1 MNLDSITVPENFR
14 TIIVDFTTDLSAT
27 FPEYAYLWSKWQNPA
42 LSDNELNELFQHCV
56 KVYPERFFDVL
67 NQNDEIFNSDNLTNT
82 TFLPN
87 VDFKLLFTCG
97 GVSENTKKTL
107 WKYIQLI
114 LFTIV
119 GGIQDKTSFGEAMNM
134 FEGIDENMLQE
145 KLKETMDG
153 ISSFFSKEGES
164 EGPGL
169 STNANEGSGT
179 NTNEGSGPGSGPGP
193 GPSTN
198 EGTSTNANASANA
211 NANEN
216 QRQPRPNPFANMPNP
231 EDMQDHLKT
240 LFNGKIGTLAQE
252 MAEEISGEFKD
263 LLGEDMDNIT
273 STDDVL
279 KKLMKNPKKIMDLVK
294 TVGGKLDAKM
304 KSGEI
309 SKDEMMKEAAEMMKN
324 MGGMDKFGDMFKEM
338 AKNMG
343 GMGKNMRVD
352 TNAMSRVTKQQE
364 MKEKMLAKLR
374 AKQANVSVQPTTGAN
389 NFVFK
394 IDGEESQ
401 EKSYIHPDILK
412 EMEKEDAQK
421 ATVKTDTTN
430 KKKKKGKK

>member
-1 MNLDSITVPENFR
+1 MNQDSITVPENFR

-42 LSDNELNELFQHCV
+42 LSENELSELFQHCV

-67 NQNDEIFNSDNLTNT
+67 NQNDEIFNSDNATNT

-87 VDFKLLFTCG
+87 VDFKLLFACD

-153 ISSFFSKEGES
+153 ISSFFSKE
-164 EGPGL
+164 
-169 STNANEGSGT
+169 TNDGAGAGAN
-179 NTNEGSGPGSGPGP
+179 
-193 GPSTN
+193 
-198 EGTSTNANASANA
+198 TSADTNASASASEGADA
-211 NANEN
+211 N
-216 QRQPRPNPFANMPNP
+216 QGQSRPNPFANMPNA
-231 EDMQDHLKT
+231 ENMQDHLKT
-240 LFNGKIGTLAQE
+240 LFNGKIGALAQE

-263 LLGEDMDNIT
+263 LLGEDMDNVT

-309 SKDEMMKEAAEMMKN
+309 SKDEMMKEAADMMKN

-343 GMGKNMRVD
+343 GMGGMGKNMRVD
-352 TNAMSRVTKQQE
+352 TNAMARMTKQQE

-374 AKQANVSVQPTTGAN
+374 AKQEANANAKASASASASANASVQPTNSSN

-394 IDGEESQ
+394 IDGEEGQ

-412 EMEKEDAQK
+412 EMEKEDAK
-421 ATVKTDTTN
+421 KGAVKTDTSN

>member
-1 MNLDSITVPENFR
+1 MNPESSTDVPLPTNFR
-14 TIIVDFTTDLSAT
+14 SIIVDFTTDLSAT

-42 LSDNELNELFQHCV
+42 LSEEELKTLFQHCV

-67 NQNDEIFNSDNLTNT
+67 NQNTEIFESENETNT
-82 TFLPN
+82 MFLPN
-87 VDFKLLFTCG
+87 VDFKLLYGCE
-97 GVSENTKKTL
+97 GVSDNTKKTI

-119 GGIQDKTSFGEAMNM
+119 GGIQDKTSFGDAMNM
-134 FEGIDENMLQE
+134 FEGIDETMLQE

-153 ISSFFSKEGES
+153 ISSFFGKNDQEEGEKND
-164 EGPGL
+164 E
-169 STNANEGSGT
+169 EQSG
-179 NTNEGSGPGSGPGP
+179 E
-193 GPSTN
+193 
-198 EGTSTNANASANA
+198 SAK
-211 NANEN
+211 
-216 QRQPRPNPFANMPNP
+216 NPFAGMPNF
-231 EDMQDHLKT
+231 ENMQDHLKT
-240 LFNGKIGTLAQE
+240 LFNGKIGSLAQE

-263 LLGEDMDNIT
+263 LLGEDVGDVKNT
-273 STDDVL
+273 EDVL

-309 SKDEMMKEAAEMMKN
+309 SKEELMKEATDMMQN

-343 GMGKNMRVD
+343 GMGGLGKNMRVD
-352 TNAMSRVTKQQE
+352 VNAMTRMTKQQE

-374 AKQANVSVQPTTGAN
+374 AKQEAKAQLDAKFSVQPTNNAN

-394 IDGEESQ
+394 LDGEESQ

-412 EMEKEDAQK
+412 EMEKEDATK
-421 ATVKTDTTN
+421 NSKGKTETSN
-430 KKKKKGKK
+430 KKKKGKKNK

>member
-1 MNLDSITVPENFR
+1 MNPDFLSNTNPSVPENFR

-27 FPEYAYLWSKWQNPA
+27 FPEYAYLWSKWQNPS
-42 LSDNELNELFQHCV
+42 LSENELSELFQHCV

-67 NQNDEIFNSDNLTNT
+67 NQNNEIFNSDNATNT

-87 VDFKLLFTCG
+87 VDFKLLFACE

-119 GGIQDKTSFGEAMNM
+119 GGIQDKTSFGEAMKM
-134 FEGIDENMLQE
+134 FEGIDESMLQE
-145 KLKETMDG
+145 KLKETMEG
-153 ISSFFSKEGES
+153 ISSFFSKDAFS
-164 EGPGL
+164 N
-169 STNANEGSGT
+169 TNTNT
-179 NTNEGSGPGSGPGP
+179 NTNESAD
-193 GPSTN
+193 TN
-198 EGTSTNANASANA
+198 TNQGQS
-211 NANEN
+211 
-216 QRQPRPNPFANMPNP
+216 RPNPFANMPNV
-231 EDMQDHLKT
+231 ENMQDHLKT

-252 MAEEISGEFKD
+252 MAEEISDEFKD

-309 SKDEMMKEAAEMMKN
+309 SKDEMMKEAADMMKN

-343 GMGKNMRVD
+343 GMGGMGKNMRVD
-352 TNAMSRVTKQQE
+352 TNAMTRMTKQQE

-374 AKQANVSVQPTTGAN
+374 AKQEAQAKILTNVSTNVSVQPTNSTN

-394 IDGEESQ
+394 IDGEEGQ

-412 EMEKEDAQK
+412 EMEKEDAK
-421 ATVKTDTTN
+421 KPTVKTDTTN

>member
-1 MNLDSITVPENFR
+1 MNQDSITVPENFR

-42 LSDNELNELFQHCV
+42 LSENELSELFQHCV

-67 NQNDEIFNSDNLTNT
+67 NQNDEIFNSDNATNT

-87 VDFKLLFTCG
+87 VDFKLLFACE

-153 ISSFFSKEGES
+153 ISSFFSKE
-164 EGPGL
+164 
-169 STNANEGSGT
+169 TNDGAGAGAN
-179 NTNEGSGPGSGPGP
+179 
-193 GPSTN
+193 
-198 EGTSTNANASANA
+198 TSADTNASASASEGADA
-211 NANEN
+211 N
-216 QRQPRPNPFANMPNP
+216 QGQSRPNPFANMPNA
-231 EDMQDHLKT
+231 ENMQDHLKT
-240 LFNGKIGTLAQE
+240 LFNGKIGALAQE

-263 LLGEDMDNIT
+263 LLGEDMDNVT

-309 SKDEMMKEAAEMMKN
+309 SKDEMMKEAADMMKN

-343 GMGKNMRVD
+343 GMGGMGKNMRVD
-352 TNAMSRVTKQQE
+352 TNAMARMTKQQE

-374 AKQANVSVQPTTGAN
+374 AKQEAQANANAKASASANVSVQPTNSTN

-394 IDGEESQ
+394 IDGEEGQ

-412 EMEKEDAQK
+412 EMEKEDAK
-421 ATVKTDTTN
+421 KSTVKTDTTN

>member
-1 MNLDSITVPENFR
+1 MNQDSITVPENFR

-42 LSDNELNELFQHCV
+42 LSENELSELFQHCV

-67 NQNDEIFNSDNLTNT
+67 NQNDEIFNSDNSTNT

-87 VDFKLLFTCG
+87 VDFKLLFACE

-153 ISSFFSKEGES
+153 ISSFFSKE
-164 EGPGL
+164 
-169 STNANEGSGT
+169 TND
-179 NTNEGSGPGSGPGP
+179 
-193 GPSTN
+193 
-198 EGTSTNANASANA
+198 GTSAEANASTGASAGAGASADAN
-211 NANEN
+211 
-216 QRQPRPNPFANMPNP
+216 QGQSRPNPFANMPNA
-231 EDMQDHLKT
+231 ENMQDHLKT
-240 LFNGKIGTLAQE
+240 LFNGKIGALAQE

-263 LLGEDMDNIT
+263 LLGEDMDNVT

-309 SKDEMMKEAAEMMKN
+309 SKDEMMKEAADMMKN

-352 TNAMSRVTKQQE
+352 TNAMARMTKQQE

-374 AKQANVSVQPTTGAN
+374 AKQEAKAQTSANVSVQPTNSTN

-394 IDGEESQ
+394 IDGEEGQ

-412 EMEKEDAQK
+412 EMEKEDAK
-421 ATVKTDTTN
+421 KSTVKTDTSN